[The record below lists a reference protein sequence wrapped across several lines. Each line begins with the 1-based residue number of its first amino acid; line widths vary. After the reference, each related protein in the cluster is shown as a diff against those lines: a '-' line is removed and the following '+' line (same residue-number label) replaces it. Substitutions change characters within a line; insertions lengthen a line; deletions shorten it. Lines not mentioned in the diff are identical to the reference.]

1 MTVGQFEK
9 TLKKNLSFP
18 ARRENFTEEQ
28 LARVAPDE
36 KCGVTLT
43 GYILRAVKQGPESAN
58 CGDDNRYLARAA
70 CQG

>member
-36 KCGVTLT
+36 KCGVTPLPDIFCEQLSRGRNPPIAGT
-43 GYILRAVKQGPESAN
+43 ITVT
-58 CGDDNRYLARAA
+58 
-70 CQG
+70 